1 VSRIPDKFASRAK
14 FLLILIDC
22 LWIFMDF
29 HVFPKIFMQIHE
41 NAWKSMKNHGNL
53 YKFIEISQKSI

>member
-1 VSRIPDKFASRAK
+1 
-14 FLLILIDC
+14 
-22 LWIFMDF
+22 MDF